1 MRPSSPATAGLAL
14 TTLLVLAGCGTS
26 TGVSLAERGDY
37 AGLRRH
43 LEANQRKLD
52 GGEVRDIAH
61 AVISRTIRDTKPEES
76 AERLD
81 LLQGCLKKVD
91 DVVERRAKL
100 RDEAG
105 AHAAFLLVDGG
116 VVSPGD
122 YRKEATSDDAGWRA
136 VGARTLFRGGDGELR
151 RKLVVDLDA
160 RVRRG
165 ALFAALDAGDAGDA
179 ATLLEAARLDPDGL
193 ARGTAARAAGR
204 LGGREI
210 VLGLKDRWATADDAL
225 RSSLASAW
233 GMSASYDAGGRDQLV
248 WIIETSRGVP
258 ALTAA
263 GLLKGHGGA
272 EADAARAAIVRA
284 VDSGPTDARVSAIAF
299 ADLDD
304 ASSLKALEKASE
316 DGDPRVKVAAL
327 GRLAW
332 LADHKQKALDELG
345 QLATGTTSVRNAARA
360 AMATAG
366 DRRVV
371 SLLAEDTRAPEP
383 NVRAWAATELA
394 SMREFPDAAPVL
406 ADDDPAART
415 RAACALLSMKR

>member
-1 MRPSSPATAGLAL
+1 MRPSSPALAGLAITALL
-14 TTLLVLAGCGTS
+14 TLSGCGTS

-43 LEANQRKLD
+43 LETHQRKLD

-61 AVISRTIRDTKPEES
+61 AVVARTMQDTKPDE
-76 AERLD
+76 ATARLD

-91 DVVERRAKL
+91 DVVERRAKT

-122 YRKEATSDDAGWRA
+122 YRREASSDDAGWRA

-151 RKLVVDLDA
+151 RKLTVDLDV

-165 ALFAALDAGDAGDA
+165 ALFAALDAGDADDA
-179 ATLLEAARLDPDGL
+179 TALLEAARLDPDGL
-193 ARGTAARAAGR
+193 ARGVAARAAGR
-204 LGGREI
+204 VGGRDV

-233 GMSASYDAGGRDQLV
+233 GMSASYDAGGRDQLM
-248 WIIETSRGVP
+248 WIVETSRGVP

-263 GLLKGHGGA
+263 GLLKGRGGREA
-272 EADAARAAIVRA
+272 EAARAAIVRA

-299 ADLDD
+299 ADVDD
-304 ASSLKALEKASE
+304 ADSLRALDKAAE
-316 DGDPRVKVAAL
+316 DGDLRVRVAAL
-327 GRLAW
+327 GRVAW
-332 LADHKQKALDELG
+332 LKDRKQKALDELA
-345 QLATGTTSVRNAARA
+345 QLASGTAPVRNAARS
-360 AMATAG
+360 AMAVAG

-371 SLLAEDTRAPEP
+371 SLLAEDTRASEP
-383 NVRAWAATELA
+383 GVRAWAATELA
-394 SMREFPDAAPVL
+394 SMHEFPDAAPVL
-406 ADDDPAART
+406 ADDDAATRT
-415 RAACALLSMKR
+415 RAACALLAMKR

>member
-1 MRPSSPATAGLAL
+1 MRLSSSSSAGLAIAAVL
-14 TTLLVLAGCGTS
+14 TLSGCGTS
-26 TGVSLAERGDY
+26 TGVRLAERGDY

-43 LEANQRKLD
+43 IEANQRKLD

-61 AVISRTIRDTKPEES
+61 AVVARTMSDTKPEE
-76 AERLD
+76 ATARLD
-81 LLQGCLKKVD
+81 LLQSCLKKVD
-91 DVVERRAKL
+91 DVVERRAKT

-116 VVSPGD
+116 VVSPGEF
-122 YRKEATSDDAGWRA
+122 RKEAGSVDAGWRA

-151 RKLVVDLDA
+151 RKLFVDLDV

-165 ALFAALDAGDAGDA
+165 ALYAALDAGDAND
-179 ATLLEAARLDPDGL
+179 ATLLLETARLDPDGL
-193 ARGTAARAAGR
+193 ARGVAARAAGHV
-204 LGGREI
+204 GGRDV

-233 GMSASYDAGGRDQLV
+233 GMSAAYEAGGRDQLMWV
-248 WIIETSRGVP
+248 VETSRGVP

-263 GLLKGHGGA
+263 GLLKGHGGR

-284 VDSGPTDARVSAIAF
+284 VESGPTDARVSAIAF

-304 ASSLKALEKASE
+304 ADSLKSLEKASE
-316 DGDPRVKVAAL
+316 DGDLRVKVAAL

-332 LADHKQKALDELG
+332 LKDRKQKALDELG
-345 QLATGTTSVRNAARA
+345 QLATGTTPVRNAARS
-360 AMATAG
+360 AMAVAG

-371 SLLAEDTRAPEP
+371 PLLAEDTRSAEP
-383 NVRAWAATELA
+383 HVRAWAATELA
-394 SMREFPDAAPVL
+394 SMKEFPDAAPIL
-406 ADDDPAART
+406 ADDDAATRT